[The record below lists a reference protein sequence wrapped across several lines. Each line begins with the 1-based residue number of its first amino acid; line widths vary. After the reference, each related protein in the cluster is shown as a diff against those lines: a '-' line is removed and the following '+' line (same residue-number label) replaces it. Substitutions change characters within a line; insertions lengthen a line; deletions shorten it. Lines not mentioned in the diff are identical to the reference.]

1 MWAASLYDGVMN
13 WPCLKFTNRVVISV
27 FLGCL
32 LIMQGGCVVI
42 KKGPV
47 YVPLTQPKFVT
58 PKMPPPATRPSKANG
73 PRPALLEVIEIRLPI
88 GKFTRDTKVWKLLTK
103 TPMSSRTSKLL
114 ADNGF
119 KTGDGTFQ
127 VWPTIRKLINGPGV
141 TSQAVYCQLGSIAP
155 AVLTVRSNIR
165 RQLLTYQTASESMVV
180 RTYQNC
186 DDAFLAAAGVA
197 PKIAVTAV
205 ELAPAV
211 ILRGAAGAGQNG
223 VQPQAGQ
230 AKRVFPGV
238 QFSFLLR
245 PGHFIVLAPMH
256 TGVLNTSIGSSF
268 LTQQHHVPPR
278 ETVLLLVPLGAH

>member
-1 MWAASLYDGVMN
+1 MFMN
-13 WPCLKFTNRVVISV
+13 GLCQKFINRVAMSV
-27 FLGCL
+27 CLGCVL
-32 LIMQGGCVVI
+32 SMQGGCTVI

-58 PKMPPPATRPSKANG
+58 PKMPPPAATRPSNANG
-73 PRPALLEVIEIRLPI
+73 PRAALLEVIEIHLPI
-88 GKFTRDTKVWKLLTK
+88 GKFTRDAKVWKLLTK
-103 TPMSSRTSKLL
+103 TPMSSRTAKLL

-127 VWPTIRKLINGPGV
+127 AWPTIRKRINGPGV

-155 AVLTVRSNIR
+155 AVLNVHSNIR
-165 RQLLTYQTASESMVV
+165 RQLLTYHTASESLVV

-197 PKIAVTAV
+197 PKVGLTV
-205 ELAPAV
+205 VSLAPAV
-211 ILRGAAGAGQNG
+211 ILRGVAASAGARPIGA
-223 VQPQAGQ
+223 QPQPGQ
-230 AKRVFPGV
+230 ARRVFPGV

-256 TGVLNTSIGSSF
+256 TGVLHTSIGSSF